1 MAIDLKEGL
10 EEFTRLKNDENARN
24 QEYYLLRQAVRGN
37 FRWPRDWPAHI
48 PKIKDNLC
56 KRIVESFTTYLMGRG
71 FAYNVDRPNT
81 LEYRETAERTE
92 KILRKLFELSGSQ
105 RQFEMGAKT
114 GSKLGRT
121 VFKVYK
127 KGKKG
132 AQHACFQYCQPDY
145 FYGIPS
151 ADNNLGDYSAVYY
164 SYPMDRLE
172 AVKVFGPGDY
182 KSEFELARSDRYD
195 TLPEHN
201 RHEHRNN
208 RRVPVLEIWTK
219 DDYALL
225 VGGVTKYNG
234 ENPFKWKN
242 SGEGFVPFVT
252 IENIRNDG
260 EARGEGDIAQCREL
274 NEHLNQLISRK
285 FHIVNRWLV
294 PTLVW
299 EGAPQN
305 YAEVLA
311 QTIGG
316 GGAVPARL
324 GSRLY
329 FLAYDR
335 PNPAVVEME
344 QTLRAAILES
354 AGTNDLALQGTLT
367 GSVNTGPSTGA
378 QWAPVLA
385 TVDKKRAEWA
395 AGLKLLIAMLLE
407 IQEQIGDS
415 SILGSAV
422 INQTVQSAD
431 ETDGELVELSG
442 KDIAGLRD
450 VTISWPGILPKD
462 NIDAARLEME
472 KASQGL
478 QSIYTTMEKLG
489 EEYPDDEIA
498 RIRMEA
504 QDPNLRG
511 EKVAEQMRAT
521 APLMRAQAAMMA
533 QEQQA
538 AGPEGEEEDPFAAPP
553 DEETLLSQGDIGARL
568 RELRRRQPN
577 LNLNEEEPV
586 IEASGY

>member
-1 MAIDLKEGL
+1 MAVDLKTSL
-10 EEFTRLKNDENARN
+10 QEFSRLKNDEQARN

-37 FRWPRDWPAHI
+37 FRWPRDWPNHI

-71 FAYNVDRPNT
+71 FSFNVDRPNT
-81 LEYRETAERTE
+81 LEFRETAERTE
-92 KILRKLFELSGSQ
+92 KILRRLFVLSRSEM
-105 RQFEMGAKT
+105 QFEMGAKT

-127 KGKKG
+127 KGKPG

-145 FYGIPS
+145 FYGVPS
-151 ADNNLGDYSAVYY
+151 SDNNLGDWSTVYY

-172 AVKVFGPGDY
+172 AVRVFGPGDY
-182 KSEFELARSDRYD
+182 KSEHELARSDRYD
-195 TLPEHN
+195 TLPEHL
-201 RHEHRNN
+201 RVESRSN

-219 DDYALL
+219 DDYALI
-225 VGGVTKYNG
+225 VGGVTKFNG
-234 ENPFKWKN
+234 ENPFKWAN
-242 SGEGFVPFVT
+242 SGEGFVPFVV

-260 EARGEGDIAQCREL
+260 EARGEADISQAREL
-274 NEHLNQLISRK
+274 NEHLNQLVSRK

-316 GGAVPARL
+316 GGAIPARL

-335 PNPAVVEME
+335 PNPAVQEME
-344 QTLRAAILES
+344 QTLRLAILES

-367 GSVNTGPSTGA
+367 GSVNTGPSTNA

-385 TVDKKRAEWA
+385 TVGKKQTEWT
-395 AGLKLLIAMLLE
+395 AGLKLLCSMMLE
-407 IQEQIGDS
+407 IQEQIGS
-415 SILGSAV
+415 SKVLGSAV
-422 INQTVQSAD
+422 INETVQSQD

-442 KDIAGLRD
+442 KDIQGLRD
-450 VTISWPGILPKD
+450 VSISWPGVLPKD

-521 APLMRAQAAMMA
+521 APMMRAQAAMMQA
-533 QEQQA
+533 QPQ
-538 AGPEGEEEDPFAAPP
+538 GEEEDEDLFAPPP
-553 DEETLLSQGDIGARL
+553 DEEALLAQGDIGARL

-577 LNLNEEEPV
+577 LNLDDEPA
-586 IEASGY
+586 IEAASGY

>member
-1 MAIDLKEGL
+1 MAIDIDSAQAEFSSLKKSEY
-10 EEFTRLKNDENARN
+10 ARN

-71 FAYNVDRPNT
+71 FSYNLDRPNT
-81 LEYRETAERTE
+81 LEFRESAERSE
-92 KILRKLFELSGSQ
+92 KILRRLFALSRSEM
-105 RQFEMGAKT
+105 QFEMGAKT
-114 GSKLGRT
+114 GAKLGRT

-127 KGKKG
+127 KGKEGSK
-132 AQHACFQYCQPDY
+132 HACFQYCQPDY

-151 ADNNLGDYSAVYY
+151 ADNNLGDYSTVYY

-172 AVKVFGPGDY
+172 AERVFGPGAY
-182 KSEFELARSDRYD
+182 KSESEMARGEYYEA
-195 TLPEHN
+195 LPEHLSDN
-201 RHEHRNN
+201 TRRSN
-208 RRVPVLEIWTK
+208 RRIPVLEIWTK

-225 VGGVTKYNG
+225 VGGVVKYNG
-234 ENPFKWKN
+234 ENPYKWMD
-242 SGEGFVPFVT
+242 SGEGFIPFIV

-260 EARGEGDIAQCREL
+260 EARGEGDISQAREL

-285 FHIVNRWLV
+285 FHIVSRWLV

-316 GGAVPARL
+316 GGAIPARL

-329 FLAYDR
+329 FMSYDR
-335 PNPAVVEME
+335 PNPAVLEME

-354 AGTNDLALQGTLT
+354 AGMNEVALLGNVT
-367 GSVNTGPSTGA
+367 GSVNTGPALQA
-378 QWAPVLA
+378 QFAPVLS
-385 TVDKKRAEWA
+385 TVDKKRTEWT

-407 IQEQIGDS
+407 LQEQIGDS
-415 SILGSAV
+415 KILGSAV
-422 INQTVQSAD
+422 VNETVQSAD

-442 KDIAGLRD
+442 NDIQGLRD
-450 VTISWPGILPKD
+450 VSIAWPGVLPKD
-462 NIDAARLEME
+462 DIDSARLEME

-478 QSIYTTMEKLG
+478 QSIYTTMEKMG
-489 EEYPDDEIA
+489 EEYPDDELA

-521 APLMRAQAAMMA
+521 APIMRAQAAL
-533 QEQQA
+533 QA
-538 AGPEGEEEDPFAAPP
+538 AQPGEEEEAEDEGFD
-553 DEETLLSQGDIGARL
+553 DEESLLAQGDIGARL
-568 RELRRRQPN
+568 RELSRRKPS
-577 LNLNEEEPV
+577 LNLDGDEPQIEEAV
-586 IEASGY
+586 GY